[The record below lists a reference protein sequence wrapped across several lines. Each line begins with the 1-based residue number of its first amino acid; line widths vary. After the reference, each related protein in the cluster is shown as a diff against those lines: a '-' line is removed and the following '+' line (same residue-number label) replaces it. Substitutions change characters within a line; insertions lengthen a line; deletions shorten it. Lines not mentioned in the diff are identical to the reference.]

1 MRRWFTLALLLVVTG
16 VAIGG
21 DIATFENLG
30 FSRTADTF
38 VFAQY
43 GVGGAAGNPY
53 AEIYVVDVPGNVFV
67 SNGIFR
73 LTSDAPLTLGQD
85 GRGAL
90 YTVLGRARTLIA
102 SRDVDHL
109 TTGRPVYILVDGD
122 EPRERLAF
130 RDFHA
135 DARYEVRLSQ
145 QRRGE
150 GDGVSAAFHI
160 DLTITRADDTVRT
173 MRIGRPSLFRDG
185 VTSYRITQIV
195 VGPDEASVV
204 FVVERR
210 SPDGSVR
217 YMVETAAF

>member
-1 MRRWFTLALLLVVTG
+1 MRRWFTLAFLLVVTG

-38 VFAQY
+38 VFGQY
-43 GVGGAAGNPY
+43 GVSGEAGNPF
-53 AEIYVVDVPGNVFV
+53 AEIYVVDVAGNVFV
-67 SNGIFR
+67 PNGVFR

-102 SRDVDHL
+102 SRSVDHL
-109 TTGRPVYILVDGD
+109 ATGRPVYILVDGD
-122 EPRERLAF
+122 EPRDRLAF

-135 DARYEVRLSQ
+135 DTRYEVRLSQ
-145 QRRGE
+145 QKRGTAE
-150 GDGVSAAFHI
+150 DVSAAFHI
-160 DLTITRADDTVRT
+160 DLTVTHADDTVRT

-185 VTSYRITQIV
+185 VAEYRITQILI
-195 VGPDEASVV
+195 GPDEASIV

-210 SPDGSVR
+210 SPDGGVR